1 MRHERCIFNAEEDCP
16 MKLLGLSC
24 QVCDDNKLEVVVKQ
38 AVDDFVGMGENF
50 EQLFAMLKTLMD
62 SNGESVDVKRPADEI
77 LSINRAM
84 TALLSD
90 TEPQTQE
97 AVCYRR
103 LIFYFFKIIVDEFE
117 SEEYGATKFTH

>member
-24 QVCDDNKLEVVVKQ
+24 EICDVNKLEVVIKQ
-38 AVDDFVGMGENF
+38 AVDDFTGLGESF
-50 EQLFAMLKTLMD
+50 EALFGMLKILFD
-62 SNGESVDVKRPADEI
+62 SGGKPVELDVPHEKI

-90 TEPQTQE
+90 SETVTE
-97 AVCYRR
+97 ADICYKR